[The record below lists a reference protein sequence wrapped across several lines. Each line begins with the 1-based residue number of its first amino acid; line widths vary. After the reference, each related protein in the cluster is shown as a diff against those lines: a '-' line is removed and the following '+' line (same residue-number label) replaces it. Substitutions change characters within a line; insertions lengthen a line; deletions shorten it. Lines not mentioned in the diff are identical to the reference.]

1 METENN
7 HGKVVYL
14 DYNATTPTAVEVQ
27 VSICDALKNAWGN
40 PTSSHAAGDAARK
53 LTDKARSDV
62 ATIIGGKPQEIVF
75 TSGGTESNNMIVH
88 SSVRHFKEVK
98 HNYAAL
104 AHYDI
109 PHCITTNV
117 EHKSVLLPLK
127 YLKENGNT
135 DLTIVPVSKSS
146 GSVIAEDIIS
156 AIRPHTIFISVM
168 LAQNETGIL
177 QPVGDIG
184 ALLEEVNRERK
195 KESLPEILFHTDA
208 AQAIGKVKIDVD
220 ALKVDYLSIAGHKFY
235 GPRSGALYFRET
247 KPLYPFILGAGQERG
262 YRSGTPNVCMI
273 AGLGTAASLVI
284 KGLDGFQRSM
294 RESRD
299 YLEKKLQD
307 AFGSKVSFNHR
318 KGAAALPNTCSVSF
332 KGMNGPNIL
341 CKAKFVQASTGAACH
356 HTAEPSEVLLNS
368 GVPADSARGTLRLSV
383 GRNTSHA
390 DIDLAVRHLQDA
402 VALLQKPGN

>member
-7 HGKVVYL
+7 QRSVVYL
-14 DYNATTPTAVEVQ
+14 DYNATAPTAVEVQ

-40 PTSSHAAGDAARK
+40 PTSSHAAGDEARR

-62 ATIIGGKPQEIVF
+62 ATMIGANSQEIVF

-88 SSVRHFKEVK
+88 SSVRYFKK
-98 HNYAAL
+98 IRHNYAAL
-104 AHYDI
+104 ASYDI
-109 PHCITTNV
+109 PHCITSNV
-117 EHKSVLLPLK
+117 EHKSILLPLK
-127 YLKENGNT
+127 YLRDNGNI

-146 GSVIAEDIIS
+146 GSVVAEDVIS
-156 AIRPHTIFISVM
+156 AIRPHTILISVM
-168 LAQNETGIL
+168 FAQNETGIL

-184 ALLEEVNRERK
+184 AVLAEINRKRK
-195 KESLPEILFHTDA
+195 KESLPEVLFHTDA
-208 AQAIGKVKIDVD
+208 AQAIGKVKIDVE
-220 ALKVDYLSIAGHKFY
+220 ALKVDYLTIAGHKFY
-235 GPRSGALYFRET
+235 GPRSGALYFRES

-284 KGLDGFQRSM
+284 DGLDGFQRSM

-307 AFGSKVSFNHR
+307 AFGSKVAFNHR

-332 KGMNGPNIL
+332 KGMNGQEIL

-368 GVPADSARGTLRLSV
+368 GVPVDSARGTLRLST
-383 GRNTSHA
+383 GRCTSLA

-402 VALLQKPGN
+402 VALLQKPRN

>member
-7 HGKVVYL
+7 QRNVVYL

-27 VSICDALKNAWGN
+27 VSICDSLKNAWGN
-40 PTSSHAAGDAARK
+40 PTSSHAAGDEARR

-62 ATIIGGKPQEIVF
+62 ATMIGANSHEIVF

-88 SSVRHFKEVK
+88 SSVRYFKK
-98 HNYAAL
+98 IRHNYAAL
-104 AHYDI
+104 ASYDI
-109 PHCITTNV
+109 PHCITSNV
-117 EHKSVLLPLK
+117 EHKSILLPLK
-127 YLKENGNT
+127 YLRDNGYI

-146 GSVIAEDIIS
+146 GSVVTEDVIS

-168 LAQNETGIL
+168 FAQNETGIL

-184 ALLEEVNRERK
+184 VLLAEINRKRK
-195 KESLPEILFHTDA
+195 KESLPEVLFHTDA
-208 AQAIGKVKIDVD
+208 AQAIGKVKIDVE
-220 ALKVDYLSIAGHKFY
+220 ALKVDYLTIAGHKFY
-235 GPRSGALYFRET
+235 GPRSGALYFRES

-284 KGLDGFQRSM
+284 DGLDGFQRSM

-307 AFGSKVSFNHR
+307 AFGSRVSFNHR

-332 KGMNGPNIL
+332 KGMNGQEIL

-368 GVPADSARGTLRLSV
+368 GVPTDSARGTLRLST
-383 GRNTSHA
+383 GRCTSLA